1 LINKDSLHRLLND
14 SDQPSAKLLSF
25 TIQGLIIL
33 SLVTFSIS
41 TLPELSPVTIKILSI
56 IETVTVIVFSLEYVL
71 RIYAAEQKLRFIFSF
86 YGLVDLVAILP
97 YYLTTGLDL
106 RAVRV
111 FRLLRLMRILKLYKY
126 NAALNRFHHALR
138 MVREELIIFGFISTI
153 LLFLS
158 AIGIYYFEHAAQPD
172 KFKSVFHA
180 LWWSLTTLTTV
191 GYGDIYPITAGGKI
205 FTFFVLIIGLGV
217 IAVPT
222 GLVASA
228 LTHTSK
234 EDINS

>member
-1 LINKDSLHRLLND
+1 MINKDSLRRLLND
-14 SDQPSAKLLSF
+14 YDQPSAKLLSF

-41 TLPELSPVTIKILSI
+41 TLPELSTNTIKILSI

-86 YGLVDLVAILP
+86 YGLIDLVAILP

-126 NAALNRFHHALR
+126 NAALKRFHHALR

-158 AIGIYYFEHAAQPD
+158 AIGIYYFEHAAQPEQ
-172 KFKSVFHA
+172 FKSVFHA

-228 LTHTSK
+228 LTHISK

>member
-1 LINKDSLHRLLND
+1 
-14 SDQPSAKLLSF
+14 
-25 TIQGLIIL
+25 
-33 SLVTFSIS
+33 
-41 TLPELSPVTIKILSI
+41 
-56 IETVTVIVFSLEYVL
+56 
-71 RIYAAEQKLRFIFSF
+71 
-86 YGLVDLVAILP
+86 
-97 YYLTTGLDL
+97 
-106 RAVRV
+106 
-111 FRLLRLMRILKLYKY
+111 MRILKLYKY

-158 AIGIYYFEHAAQPD
+158 AIGIYYFEHAAQPEQ
-172 KFKSVFHA
+172 FKSVFHA

>member
-1 LINKDSLHRLLND
+1 MINKDSLRRLLND
-14 SDQPSAKLLSF
+14 DDQPSAKVLSI

-33 SLVTFSIS
+33 SLITFSIS
-41 TLPELSPVTIKILSI
+41 TLPELSANTIKILSI

-97 YYLTTGLDL
+97 YYLATGLDL

-138 MVREELIIFGFISTI
+138 MVREELIIFGFISMI

-158 AIGIYYFEHAAQPD
+158 AIGIYYFEHAAQPEQ
-172 KFKSVFHA
+172 FKSVFHA

-222 GLVASA
+222 GLIASA

-234 EDINS
+234 EDINR